1 MSSCNEGT
9 IYMCQFSNVYVDIA
23 RVYFIPKL
31 SNPISAINAAIDL
44 YDCCMDTSQGQNRYK
59 NNILCK
65 GSVDWNLCLCFHNS
79 VTLPAVW
86 SQKQRTNVREPIRL
100 MEGNTWLMNHFVAS
114 HHPDHFNMKLLEFHN
129 LAFMSVHNTS
139 SCYKSFPNK
148 IDSLLSMDYPSHTL
162 DDYEKFIMRIVDK
175 GVHGILPISSLN
187 NGNGYN
193 NLNYKYYWTHWN
205 VTIFEPFCSLL
216 HASFVFQTGIT
227 TSHQKTYKMLQNIC
241 SRMKFDSTK
250 IMRIGGGVMS
260 DTAYLKQ
267 AFFSPYY
274 QNNIPPPVESSM
286 AALRHSINAVLSN
299 TSEIDAHCAKR
310 NNSRANLHVAIL
322 QRVDGNGLRR
332 FINFDETIR
341 LVRQVMKVDDVSV
354 WYFSSHTPPLQQA
367 TSFCNVHLIVAPH
380 TSQLSNLIFAAPRT
394 SLIELQP
401 MMPIFDTSFKDLAER
416 AGIHYQVVGNS
427 AAMSNWRRQDIIVD
441 LSALEIALKNAYRN
455 LVKEGYL
462 FDNEENV

>member
-1 MSSCNEGT
+1 
-9 IYMCQFSNVYVDIA
+9 
-23 RVYFIPKL
+23 
-31 SNPISAINAAIDL
+31 
-44 YDCCMDTSQGQNRYK
+44 
-59 NNILCK
+59 
-65 GSVDWNLCLCFHNS
+65 
-79 VTLPAVW
+79 
-86 SQKQRTNVREPIRL
+86 
-100 MEGNTWLMNHFVAS
+100 MEGNTWLMNHHVAS

-129 LAFMSVHNTS
+129 LAYMSALNTS
-139 SCYKSFPNK
+139 SCYGSFPSK

-162 DDYEKFIMRIVDK
+162 DNYENFIMKIVNQ
-175 GVHGILPISSLN
+175 GVNGIVPLSSLN
-187 NGNGYN
+187 NGNGYAD
-193 NLNYKYYWTHWN
+193 LNYRYYWTYWN
-205 VTIFEPFCSLL
+205 LTKFEPFCSLL
-216 HASFVFQTGIT
+216 DGTSIT
-227 TSHQKTYKMLQNIC
+227 NLSSSHEKTFNMLQREVC
-241 SRMKFDSTK
+241 TAKQFDNMT
-250 IMRIGGGVMS
+250 ITLRNVGGVMS
-260 DTAYLKQ
+260 DAAYLKQ
-267 AFFSPYY
+267 AFYSPHY

-286 AALRHSINAVLSN
+286 AALRQSTKAVFAETKDSR
-299 TSEIDAHCAKR
+299 CVQR

-367 TSFCNVHLIVAPH
+367 TSFCKVHLIVAPH

-455 LVKEGYL
+455 LLKEGYL